1 MLFQAQKGSILH
13 SLAKVL
19 NFFEVSSISDVMG
32 LDLGFFLVV
41 LMLFTLIKNINQPD
55 VLLLLKWPRSFC
67 SHEFN
72 LLVV

>member
-1 MLFQAQKGSILH
+1 M
-13 SLAKVL
+13 AKVL
-19 NFFEVSSISDVMG
+19 NFFEVSSISDVTG

-55 VLLLLKWPRSFC
+55 VLLLLKWPSFC